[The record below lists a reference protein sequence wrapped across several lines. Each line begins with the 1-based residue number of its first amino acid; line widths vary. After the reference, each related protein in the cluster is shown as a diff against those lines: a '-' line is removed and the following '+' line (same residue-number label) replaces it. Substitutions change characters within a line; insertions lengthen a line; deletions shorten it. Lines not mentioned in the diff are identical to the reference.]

1 MVGMPGAGG
10 VVGNSLAGAL
20 SRWIGAGDYSINN
33 NSVVQR
39 SLKAA
44 SSIPSMHS
52 DAQSVVVRHK
62 EYLGEI
68 LSSQTFSVQQSYPL
82 NPGISTTFPWLS
94 GIAVRFQEYKIKGL
108 VFHYI
113 PTSGSAV
120 SSTNAALG
128 SVMLQTSY
136 RSTDAIPGSK
146 VEMLNEYCSNEVVP
160 SEGMAHPIECDPK
173 ENPFNVQYVRSGAV
187 PGTDTQLM
195 YDLGVTH
202 VAVSG
207 CQSAVPVVL
216 GDLWVT
222 YEIELKKP
230 LVASNV
236 TANVVSASGVLT
248 TSLSTASV
256 FGPTV
261 RTLAGNT
268 PILALNNTL
277 TFPKGSV
284 GTFAILVWIAGSS
297 LSVTLSGITYTD
309 CANTI
314 PIQGDNITTLANG
327 GGTTITSYYTAITI
341 TNPAASPTVTFGY
354 GGTGTITATRVAVT
368 EIA

>member
-113 PTSGSAV
+113 PTSG
-120 SSTNAALG
+120 
-128 SVMLQTSY
+128 
-136 RSTDAIPGSK
+136 
-146 VEMLNEYCSNEVVP
+146 
-160 SEGMAHPIECDPK
+160 
-173 ENPFNVQYVRSGAV
+173 
-187 PGTDTQLM
+187 
-195 YDLGVTH
+195 
-202 VAVSG
+202 
-207 CQSAVPVVL
+207 
-216 GDLWVT
+216 
-222 YEIELKKP
+222 
-230 LVASNV
+230 
-236 TANVVSASGVLT
+236 
-248 TSLSTASV
+248 
-256 FGPTV
+256 
-261 RTLAGNT
+261 
-268 PILALNNTL
+268 
-277 TFPKGSV
+277 
-284 GTFAILVWIAGSS
+284 
-297 LSVTLSGITYTD
+297 
-309 CANTI
+309 
-314 PIQGDNITTLANG
+314 
-327 GGTTITSYYTAITI
+327 
-341 TNPAASPTVTFGY
+341 
-354 GGTGTITATRVAVT
+354 
-368 EIA
+368 